1 MSLFR
6 RLSLPLRKRLP
17 QRVRFALR
25 LVNHLFFHRNR
36 ASLPLPQELVADCRV
51 CASRWHLLA
60 FLPHGGRIAEVGT
73 HRGDF
78 ARQILDVCHPQELR
92 LADLDTS
99 FLNPAIEKD
108 PLVRVY
114 RGFSHEVLTTFPDD
128 YFDWVYIDADHSY
141 DATLRDARAAASKV
155 KRGGYLVFN
164 DFAHIGP
171 NLGAFGVH
179 RAVID
184 FAINDG
190 WRFRWFAF
198 EPNALYDVALQRLS
212 DKADA

>member
-6 RLSLPLRKRLP
+6 RLTLPLRKRLP
-17 QRVRFALR
+17 QWARFALR
-25 LVNHLFFHRNR
+25 LVNHLFFYRGR
-36 ASLPLPQELVADCRV
+36 ASLPLTQDLVADCRV
-51 CASRWHLLA
+51 CASRWHLLGV
-60 FLPHGGRIAEVGT
+60 LPYGGRVAEVGT

-78 ARQILDVCHPQELR
+78 ARQILDVCHPQELW
-92 LADLDTS
+92 LADLDVS
-99 FLNPAIEKD
+99 FLNPAIAND
-108 PLVRVY
+108 ARVRVH
-114 RGFSHEVLTTFPDD
+114 RGFSHEVLATFPDD
-128 YFDWVYIDADHSY
+128 YFDWIYIDADHSY
-141 DATLRDARAAASKV
+141 EATLRDARAAAPKV

-164 DFAHIGP
+164 DFAHMGP

-190 WRFRWFAF
+190 WHFTWFAF

-212 DKADA
+212 EKADA